1 MAAASVLAKVTRDRI
16 MVEMDGQFPLYGF
29 AEHKGYVT
37 DEHSEAL
44 TRHGPCVQHRFSYV
58 NVAAALSGTG
68 PDSVV
73 GSAGRRR
80 RSTVSVAAVASLGG
94 PAGAGR
100 RGGMEGE
107 TE

>member
-1 MAAASVLAKVTRDRI
+1 
-16 MVEMDGQFPLYGF
+16 MVQMDGEFPVYGF

-37 DEHSEAL
+37 EEHSEAL
-44 TRHGPCVQHRFSYV
+44 IRHGPCVQHRFSYV
-58 NVAAALSGTG
+58 NVAAALAGRS

-80 RSTVSVAAVASLGG
+80 RSTVSVAAVASLGA
-94 PAGAGR
+94 PAGVGR
-100 RGGMEGE
+100 RGGMKGG